1 MTVSVPSLNNCGV
14 GMGERPERALATQQM
29 TMKPQMTVQS
39 AVGDIGQT
47 KANDDY
53 DERQ

>member
-1 MTVSVPSLNNCGV
+1 
-14 GMGERPERALATQQM
+14 MGSGWETSAPEKALATQQM

-53 DERQ
+53 DETVNKT